1 MHRNDLG
8 IWYIYMQSN
17 KVTIFFAG
25 IDLTQFYVAC
35 AFMLFSIY
43 RIGFCLNI
51 YGELQLTI
59 NNQLIGCLFTDLP
72 IDVPLWA
79 LIDIYGSTQSV
90 QFVLEGDYPSV
101 HSYVTELTKRIV

>member
-1 MHRNDLG
+1 M
-8 IWYIYMQSN
+8 
-17 KVTIFFAG
+17 F
-25 IDLTQFYVAC
+25 
-35 AFMLFSIY
+35 FSIY

-101 HSYVTELTKRIV
+101 YSYVTELTKRIV